1 MDVSNLA
8 NHVNISK
15 ERQNISIKKHF
26 LSKKVYSD
34 FKLKTWQG
42 QMGIV
47 VVLPALLVTFWAGEL
62 NFLEGTKSFCDI
74 FMSLYASQ
82 MKYSEFLYV
91 CHILNYFEIFTYL
104 ILHLTKVYVIEKCIL
119 IASKLINLLKVYA
132 QFRGN
137 ISYII
142 LINMKTKY
150 ISNLNMKFCR
160 AEKARYQVTKKL
172 FLYSFIKYENY

>member
-1 MDVSNLA
+1 MTRSNGYCSCFA
-8 NHVNISK
+8 SSARN
-15 ERQNISIKKHF
+15 F
-26 LSKKVYSD
+26 LSRRIKLLGRHKK
-34 FKLKTWQG
+34 F
-42 QMGIV
+42 
-47 VVLPALLVTFWAGEL
+47 
-62 NFLEGTKSFCDI
+62 FCDI

-104 ILHLTKVYVIEKCIL
+104 ILHLTKVHVIEKCIL
-119 IASKLINLLKVYA
+119 ITSKLINLLKVYA

-160 AEKARYQVTKKL
+160 AEKARYQVSKKL